1 MALVKMKKLLEQAET
16 EGFGIGAFSVG
27 NMEMIMGA
35 VQAAEE
41 LQTPI
46 ILQIAEVRLKNSPL
60 EFVGPMMVSAA
71 QKAKVDIAVHLDHGL
86 TIETV
91 KAALNMGFTSV
102 MLDASTSPFEEN
114 ISKTQE
120 VDRKSVV

>member
-1 MALVKMKKLLEQAET
+1 
-16 EGFGIGAFSVG
+16 
-27 NMEMIMGA
+27 MIELSSCRIDMSPAAQPFCNNLYIHLIDMGA

-86 TIETV
+86 TMETV
-91 KAALNMGFTSV
+91 KAAL
-102 MLDASTSPFEEN
+102 
-114 ISKTQE
+114 K
-120 VDRKSVV
+120 